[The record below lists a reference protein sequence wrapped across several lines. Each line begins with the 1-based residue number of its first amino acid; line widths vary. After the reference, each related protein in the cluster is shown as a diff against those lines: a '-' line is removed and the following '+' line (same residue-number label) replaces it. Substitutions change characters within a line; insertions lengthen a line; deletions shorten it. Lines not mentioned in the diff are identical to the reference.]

1 MFQIHSKGSLTEPY
15 VAHVIGD
22 SLCGDAIMFV
32 GNSMVIRDLD
42 MFGKG
47 WLDHTTSGN
56 NVMMHHFPD
65 FLGTVVAGNRGASGI
80 DGLLSTAI
88 GFAVGSTKHVSYYFR
103 YTFKLHAL
111 VNIFLLGQQQL
122 YSDYLIVSSSM
133 CFSYL

>member
-1 MFQIHSKGSLTEPY
+1 MFQIHSKCSLTEPY

-22 SLCGDAIMFV
+22 SLCDGAIMFV

-47 WLDHTTSGN
+47 WLDHTTKGNVKRN
-56 NVMMHHFPD
+56 NVMMQYFPD

-88 GFAVGSTKHVSYYFR
+88 GFAVGSNKHVSYLL
-103 YTFKLHAL
+103 FKHLHFML
-111 VNIFLLGQQQL
+111 
-122 YSDYLIVSSSM
+122 
-133 CFSYL
+133 